1 MASKA
6 PRVSPYRPRRDRTWK
21 RRRDRRHTQAAPTL
35 TALLT
40 VIPSLTRAELGR
52 MVQRMIDRMDV
63 MDGDTDSEDGNDLED
78 DFNLSDYAQR
88 YGCGGAGC
96 EISEPDAI
104 SYSEWHTRDWRTRR
118 RGGPEMASTASIWDH
133 EDAEDDDP
141 LEQDDPTD
149 QNVLDMELDEDA
161 HALFPVY
168 GEDQSLGPIN
178 AMVANQRQ
186 DIIRQIADHSDG
198 GDPGYVRQLRQRLQA
213 IDARAAANA

>member
-63 MDGDTDSEDGNDLED
+63 MDGDTDFEDGNDLED
-78 DFNLSDYAQR
+78 DFRLSDNARR
-88 YGCGGAGC
+88 YGGSSAGC
-96 EISEPDAI
+96 EISEPDSF
-104 SYSEWHTRDWRTRR
+104 SYSEWHTRDWRTKRL
-118 RGGPEMASTASIWDH
+118 GGPEMASTATFADH

-141 LEQDDPTD
+141 LEEDDPSD
-149 QNVLDMELDEDA
+149 CDVLDMELDEDA
-161 HALFPVY
+161 VTLSPIY

-178 AMVANQRQ
+178 AVHANQRH
-186 DIIRQIADHSDG
+186 DLLRQIADHSDG
-198 GDPGYVRQLRQRLQA
+198 GDPGFVRQLRQRLRA